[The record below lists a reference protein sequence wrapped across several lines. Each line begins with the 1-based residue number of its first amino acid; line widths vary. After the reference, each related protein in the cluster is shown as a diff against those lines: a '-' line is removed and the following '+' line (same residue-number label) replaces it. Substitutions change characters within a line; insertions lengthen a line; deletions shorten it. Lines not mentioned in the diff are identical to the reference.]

1 MKKLV
6 IAIGGNA
13 IEIPYQETNIN
24 EKLRNINV
32 VCKQIA
38 ELIKRGYKVLI
49 THGNGP
55 QIGNLLLQQMKTKV
69 KRSLSEMI
77 AITQAEIGYF
87 IQQSILNFLND
98 AKVAT
103 VITQVLV
110 DINDPAFKD
119 PTKPIG
125 PLFAE
130 NEVKEIASILNYQ
143 YKKVSVK
150 NLEGYRLVVPSP
162 KPIKIIEE
170 NVIRNLVEDNVIVI
184 AGGGGGIPVIIKN
197 GKYEG
202 VDAVIDK
209 DLTAELLAR
218 IIKAELLLIVTNV
231 EKVKINFR
239 KPNEKDLDTIK
250 LNEAIKYME
259 EGHFEEGSMK
269 PKIQACINFL
279 EGGGEIAIITSMEK
293 ILEAIEGKAGTR
305 IVK

>member
-1 MKKLV
+1 MKRLV

-103 VITQVLV
+103 IITQVLV

-130 NEVKEIASILNYQ
+130 NEVKEIASMLNYQ

-218 IIKAELLLIVTNV
+218 IIKAELLLIVSNV

>member
-24 EKLRNINV
+24 EKLRNINI

-69 KRSLSEMI
+69 KRSLSEMT

-110 DINDPAFKD
+110 DMNDPAFKN

-125 PLFAE
+125 PLFTE
-130 NEVKEIASILNYQ
+130 NEIKEIASMLNYQ

-170 NVIRNLVEDNVIVI
+170 NIIRNLVENDVIVI
-184 AGGGGGIPVIIKN
+184 AGGGGGIPVILKN

-239 KPNEKDLDTIK
+239 KPNEKDLNTIK

>member
-24 EKLRNINV
+24 EKLRNINI

-69 KRSLSEMI
+69 KRSLSEMT
-77 AITQAEIGYF
+77 AITQAEIGYL

-130 NEVKEIASILNYQ
+130 NEVKEIASMLNYQ

>member
-13 IEIPYQETNIN
+13 IEIPYQEANIN
-24 EKLRNINV
+24 EKLRNINI

-69 KRSLSEMI
+69 KRSLSEMT
-77 AITQAEIGYF
+77 AITQAEIGYL

-98 AKVAT
+98 AKIAT

-125 PLFAE
+125 PLFTE
-130 NEVKEIASILNYQ
+130 NEIKEIASMLNYQ

-170 NVIRNLVEDNVIVI
+170 NIIRNLVENDVIVI
-184 AGGGGGIPVIIKN
+184 AGGGGGIPVILKN

-259 EGHFEEGSMK
+259 EEHFEEGSMK

>member
-13 IEIPYQETNIN
+13 IEIPYQEINID
-24 EKLRNINV
+24 EKLRNINI

-38 ELIKRGYKVLI
+38 ELIERRYKVLI

-69 KRSLSEMI
+69 KRSLSEMT

-130 NEVKEIASILNYQ
+130 NEIKEIASMLNYQ

-170 NVIRNLVEDNVIVI
+170 NVIRNLVENDVIVI
-184 AGGGGGIPVIIKN
+184 AGGGGGIPVILKN

-231 EKVKINFR
+231 EKVKINFK
-239 KPNEKDLDTIK
+239 KPNEKDLDMIK

>member
-13 IEIPYQETNIN
+13 IEIPYQEANIN
-24 EKLRNINV
+24 EKLRNINI

-69 KRSLSEMI
+69 KRSLSEMT
-77 AITQAEIGYF
+77 AITQAEIGYL

-98 AKVAT
+98 AKIAT

-125 PLFAE
+125 PLFTE
-130 NEVKEIASILNYQ
+130 NEIKEIASMLNYQ

-170 NVIRNLVEDNVIVI
+170 NIIRNLVENDVIVI
-184 AGGGGGIPVIIKN
+184 AGGGGGIPVILKN

-231 EKVKINFR
+231 EKVKINFK
-239 KPNEKDLDTIK
+239 KPNEKDLDIIK
-250 LNEAIKYME
+250 LNEVIKYME

>member
-13 IEIPYQETNIN
+13 IEIPYQEANIN
-24 EKLRNINV
+24 EKLRNINI

-69 KRSLSEMI
+69 KRSLSEMT

-130 NEVKEIASILNYQ
+130 NEVKEIASMLNYQ

>member
-13 IEIPYQETNIN
+13 IEIPYQEINIDEKLKNIN
-24 EKLRNINV
+24 I
-32 VCKQIA
+32 VCKQIV

-69 KRSLSEMI
+69 KRSLSEMT

-103 VITQVLV
+103 IITQVLV

-130 NEVKEIASILNYQ
+130 NEVKEIASMLNYQ

>member
-13 IEIPYQETNIN
+13 IEIPYQEINIDEKLKNIN
-24 EKLRNINV
+24 I
-32 VCKQIA
+32 VCKQIV

-49 THGNGP
+49 THGNGF

-69 KRSLSEMI
+69 KRSLSEMT

-103 VITQVLV
+103 IITQVLV

-130 NEVKEIASILNYQ
+130 NEVKEIASMLNYQ

>member
-1 MKKLV
+1 
-6 IAIGGNA
+6 
-13 IEIPYQETNIN
+13 
-24 EKLRNINV
+24 
-32 VCKQIA
+32 
-38 ELIKRGYKVLI
+38 
-49 THGNGP
+49 
-55 QIGNLLLQQMKTKV
+55 MKTKV

-77 AITQAEIGYF
+77 AITQAEIGYL

-130 NEVKEIASILNYQ
+130 NEVKEIASMLNYQ

>member
-24 EKLRNINV
+24 EKLRNINI

-69 KRSLSEMI
+69 KRSLSEMT
-77 AITQAEIGYF
+77 AITQAEIGYL

-103 VITQVLV
+103 IITQVLV
-110 DINDPAFKD
+110 DINDPAFKN

-125 PLFAE
+125 PLFTE
-130 NEVKEIASILNYQ
+130 NEIKEIASMLNYQ

-170 NVIRNLVEDNVIVI
+170 NIIRNLVENDVIVI

>member
-13 IEIPYQETNIN
+13 IEIPYQEANIN
-24 EKLRNINV
+24 EKLRNINI

-69 KRSLSEMI
+69 KRSLSEMT
-77 AITQAEIGYF
+77 AITQAEIGYL

-125 PLFAE
+125 PLFTE
-130 NEVKEIASILNYQ
+130 NEIKEIASMLNYQ

-150 NLEGYRLVVPSP
+150 NLEGYRLVVSSP

-170 NVIRNLVEDNVIVI
+170 NIIRNLVENDVIVI

>member
-69 KRSLSEMI
+69 KRSLSEMT

-103 VITQVLV
+103 IITQVLV
-110 DINDPAFKD
+110 DINDPAFKN

-130 NEVKEIASILNYQ
+130 NEIKEIASMLNYQ

-170 NVIRNLVEDNVIVI
+170 NIIRNLVENDVIVI

>member
-13 IEIPYQETNIN
+13 IELPYQETNIN
-24 EKLRNINV
+24 EKLRNINI

-69 KRSLSEMI
+69 KRSLSEMT

-110 DINDPAFKD
+110 DMNDPAFKN

-125 PLFAE
+125 PLFTE
-130 NEVKEIASILNYQ
+130 NEIKEIASMLNYQ

-170 NVIRNLVEDNVIVI
+170 NIIRNLVENDVIVI
-184 AGGGGGIPVIIKN
+184 AGGGGGIPVILKN

-279 EGGGEIAIITSMEK
+279 KGGGEIAIITSMEK

>member
-13 IEIPYQETNIN
+13 IEIPYQETNID
-24 EKLRNINV
+24 EKLKNINI
-32 VCKQIA
+32 VCKQIV

-69 KRSLSEMI
+69 KRSLSEMT

-103 VITQVLV
+103 IITQVLV

-125 PLFAE
+125 PLFTE
-130 NEVKEIASILNYQ
+130 NEIKEIASMLNYR

-170 NVIRNLVEDNVIVI
+170 NVIRNLVENDVIVI
-184 AGGGGGIPVIIKN
+184 AGGGGGIPVILKN

-239 KPNEKDLDTIK
+239 KPNEKDLDMIK

-293 ILEAIEGKAGTR
+293 ILDAIEGRTGTR
-305 IVK
+305 MIK

>member
-24 EKLRNINV
+24 EKLRNINI

-69 KRSLSEMI
+69 KRSLSEMT
-77 AITQAEIGYF
+77 AITQAEIGYL

-125 PLFAE
+125 PLFTE
-130 NEVKEIASILNYQ
+130 NEIKEIASMLNYQ

-170 NVIRNLVEDNVIVI
+170 NIIRNLVENDVIVI
-184 AGGGGGIPVIIKN
+184 AGGGGGIPVILKN

-231 EKVKINFR
+231 EQVKINFR

>member
-13 IEIPYQETNIN
+13 IEIPYQETTIN

-69 KRSLSEMI
+69 KRSLSEMT

-103 VITQVLV
+103 IITQVLV

-125 PLFAE
+125 PLFTE
-130 NEVKEIASILNYQ
+130 NEVKEIASMLNYQ

-170 NVIRNLVEDNVIVI
+170 NIIRNLVENDVIVI

>member
-38 ELIKRGYKVLI
+38 ELIKRGYRVLI

-69 KRSLSEMI
+69 KRSLSEMT
-77 AITQAEIGYF
+77 AITQAEIGYL

-98 AKVAT
+98 AKVVT

-110 DINDPAFKD
+110 DINDPAFKN

-125 PLFAE
+125 PLFTE
-130 NEVKEIASILNYQ
+130 NEIKEIASMLNYQ

-170 NVIRNLVEDNVIVI
+170 NIIRNLVENDVIVI
-184 AGGGGGIPVIIKN
+184 AGGGGGIPVILKN

>member
-13 IEIPYQETNIN
+13 IEIPYQEANIN
-24 EKLRNINV
+24 EKLRNINI

-69 KRSLSEMI
+69 KRSLSEMT
-77 AITQAEIGYF
+77 AITKAEIGYF

-98 AKVAT
+98 AKIAT

-125 PLFAE
+125 PLFTE
-130 NEVKEIASILNYQ
+130 NEIKEIASMLNYQ

-170 NVIRNLVEDNVIVI
+170 NIIRNLVENDVIVI
-184 AGGGGGIPVIIKN
+184 AGGGGGIPVILKN

-231 EKVKINFR
+231 EKVKINFK
-239 KPNEKDLDTIK
+239 KPNEKDLDIIK
-250 LNEAIKYME
+250 LNEVIKYME
-259 EGHFEEGSMK
+259 EGHFEKGSMK

>member
-24 EKLRNINV
+24 EKLRNINI

-77 AITQAEIGYF
+77 AITQAEIGYL

-110 DINDPAFKD
+110 DINDPAFKN

-130 NEVKEIASILNYQ
+130 NEIKEIASMLNYQ

-170 NVIRNLVEDNVIVI
+170 NIIRNLVENDVIVI

-209 DLTAELLAR
+209 DFTAELLAR

-231 EKVKINFR
+231 EKVKINFK
-239 KPNEKDLDTIK
+239 KPNEKDLDVIK

-279 EGGGEIAIITSMEK
+279 KGGGEIAIITSMEN

>member
-13 IEIPYQETNIN
+13 IELPYQETNIN
-24 EKLRNINV
+24 EKLRNINI

-69 KRSLSEMI
+69 KRSLSEMT
-77 AITQAEIGYF
+77 AVTQAEIGYF

-110 DINDPAFKD
+110 DMNDPAFKN

-125 PLFAE
+125 PLFTE
-130 NEVKEIASILNYQ
+130 NEIKEIASMLNYQ

-184 AGGGGGIPVIIKN
+184 AGGGGGIPVILKN

>member
-77 AITQAEIGYF
+77 AITQAEIGYL

-130 NEVKEIASILNYQ
+130 NEVKEIASMLNYQ

-170 NVIRNLVEDNVIVI
+170 NIIRNLVENDVIVI
-184 AGGGGGIPVIIKN
+184 AGGGGGIPVILKN

>member
-13 IEIPYQETNIN
+13 IEIPYQEINIDEKLKNIN
-24 EKLRNINV
+24 I
-32 VCKQIA
+32 VCKQIV

-69 KRSLSEMI
+69 KRSLSEMT

-103 VITQVLV
+103 IITQVLV

-130 NEVKEIASILNYQ
+130 NEVKEIASMLNYQ

-259 EGHFEEGSMK
+259 EEHFEEGSMK

>member
-38 ELIKRGYKVLI
+38 ELIRRRYKVLI

-69 KRSLSEMI
+69 KRSLSEI
-77 AITQAEIGYF
+77 TAITQAEIGYL

-103 VITQVLV
+103 IITQVLV

-130 NEVKEIASILNYQ
+130 NEIKEIASILSYR

-170 NVIRNLVEDNVIVI
+170 NIIRNLVEDNVIVI
-184 AGGGGGIPVIIKN
+184 AGGGGGIPVILKN

>member
-24 EKLRNINV
+24 EKLRNINI

-69 KRSLSEMI
+69 KRSLSEMT

-110 DINDPAFKD
+110 DINDPAFKN

-125 PLFAE
+125 PLFTE
-130 NEVKEIASILNYQ
+130 NEIKEIASMLNYQ

-170 NVIRNLVEDNVIVI
+170 NIIRNLVENDVIVI

>member
-13 IEIPYQETNIN
+13 IELPYQETNIN
-24 EKLRNINV
+24 EKLRNINI

-69 KRSLSEMI
+69 KRSLSEMT

-110 DINDPAFKD
+110 DMNDPAFKN

-125 PLFAE
+125 PLFTE
-130 NEVKEIASILNYQ
+130 NEIKEIASMLNYQ

-170 NVIRNLVEDNVIVI
+170 NIIRNLVENDVIVI
-184 AGGGGGIPVIIKN
+184 AGGGGGIPVILKN

>member
-13 IEIPYQETNIN
+13 IEIPYQEINIDEKLKNIN
-24 EKLRNINV
+24 I
-32 VCKQIA
+32 VCKQIV

-69 KRSLSEMI
+69 KRSLSEMT

-103 VITQVLV
+103 IITQVLV

-125 PLFAE
+125 PLFTE
-130 NEVKEIASILNYQ
+130 NEIKEIASMLSYR

-170 NVIRNLVEDNVIVI
+170 NIIRNLVEDNVIVI

>member
-24 EKLRNINV
+24 EKLGNINI

-69 KRSLSEMI
+69 KRSLSEMT

-110 DINDPAFKD
+110 DMNDPAFKN

-125 PLFAE
+125 PLFTE
-130 NEVKEIASILNYQ
+130 NEIKEIASMLNYQ

-170 NVIRNLVEDNVIVI
+170 NIIRNLVENDVIVI
-184 AGGGGGIPVIIKN
+184 AGGGGGIPVILKN

-239 KPNEKDLDTIK
+239 KPNEKDLDMIK

-279 EGGGEIAIITSMEK
+279 EGGGEVAIITSMEK

>member
-77 AITQAEIGYF
+77 AITQAEIGYL

-130 NEVKEIASILNYQ
+130 NEVKEIASMLNYQ

>member
-24 EKLRNINV
+24 EKLRNINI

-69 KRSLSEMI
+69 KRSLSEMT
-77 AITQAEIGYF
+77 AITQAEIGYL

-125 PLFAE
+125 PLFTE
-130 NEVKEIASILNYQ
+130 NEIKEIASMLNYQ

-170 NVIRNLVEDNVIVI
+170 NIIRNLVENDVIVI

>member
-77 AITQAEIGYF
+77 AITQAEIGYL

-130 NEVKEIASILNYQ
+130 NEVKEIASMLNYQ

-231 EKVKINFR
+231 EKVKINFK

-279 EGGGEIAIITSMEK
+279 EGGGEIAIIASMEK

>member
-13 IEIPYQETNIN
+13 IEIPYQETTIN
-24 EKLRNINV
+24 EKLRNINI

-69 KRSLSEMI
+69 KRSLSEMT
-77 AITQAEIGYF
+77 AITQAEIGYL

-103 VITQVLV
+103 IITQVLV
-110 DINDPAFKD
+110 DINDPAFKN

-130 NEVKEIASILNYQ
+130 NEVKEIASMLNYQ

>member
-24 EKLRNINV
+24 EKLRNINI

-69 KRSLSEMI
+69 KRSLSEMT

-110 DINDPAFKD
+110 DINDPAFKN

-125 PLFAE
+125 PLFTE
-130 NEVKEIASILNYQ
+130 NEIKEIASMLNYQ

-170 NVIRNLVEDNVIVI
+170 NIIRNLVEDNVIVI

>member
-13 IEIPYQETNIN
+13 IEIPYQEANIN
-24 EKLRNINV
+24 EKLRNINI

-69 KRSLSEMI
+69 KRSLSEMT
-77 AITQAEIGYF
+77 AITQAEIGYL

-125 PLFAE
+125 PLFTE
-130 NEVKEIASILNYQ
+130 NEIKEIASMLNYQ

-170 NVIRNLVEDNVIVI
+170 NIIRNLVENDVIVI
-184 AGGGGGIPVIIKN
+184 AGGGGGIPVILKN

-231 EKVKINFR
+231 EKVKINFK
-239 KPNEKDLDTIK
+239 KPNEKDLDMIK
-250 LNEAIKYME
+250 LNEVIKYME

-279 EGGGEIAIITSMEK
+279 KGGGEIAIITSMEK

>member
-24 EKLRNINV
+24 EKLGNINI

-69 KRSLSEMI
+69 KRSLSEMT

-110 DINDPAFKD
+110 DMNDPAFKN

-125 PLFAE
+125 PLFTE
-130 NEVKEIASILNYQ
+130 NEIKEIASMLNYQ

-170 NVIRNLVEDNVIVI
+170 NIIRNLVENDVIVI
-184 AGGGGGIPVIIKN
+184 AGGGGGIPVILKN

-239 KPNEKDLDTIK
+239 KPNEKDLNTIK

>member
-69 KRSLSEMI
+69 KRSLSEI
-77 AITQAEIGYF
+77 TAITQAEIGYF

-103 VITQVLV
+103 IITQVLV

-130 NEVKEIASILNYQ
+130 NEVKEIASMLNYQ

-170 NVIRNLVEDNVIVI
+170 NVIRNLVENDVIVI

-209 DLTAELLAR
+209 DFTAELLAR

-231 EKVKINFR
+231 EKVQINFR

>member
-13 IEIPYQETNIN
+13 IEIPYQETNVN

-38 ELIKRGYKVLI
+38 ELIKRGYKALI

-69 KRSLSEMI
+69 KRSLSEMT

-103 VITQVLV
+103 IITQVLV
-110 DINDPAFKD
+110 DINDPAFKN

-130 NEVKEIASILNYQ
+130 NEVKEIASMLNYQ

-170 NVIRNLVEDNVIVI
+170 NIIRNLVENDVIVI
-184 AGGGGGIPVIIKN
+184 AGGGGGIPVILKN

>member
-69 KRSLSEMI
+69 KRSLSEMT
-77 AITQAEIGYF
+77 AITQAEIGYL

-103 VITQVLV
+103 IITQVLV
-110 DINDPAFKD
+110 DMNDPAFKD

-125 PLFAE
+125 PLFTE
-130 NEVKEIASILNYQ
+130 NEIKEIASMLNYR

-150 NLEGYRLVVPSP
+150 NFEGYRLVVPSP

-170 NVIRNLVEDNVIVI
+170 NVIKNLVENNVIVI

-197 GKYEG
+197 RKYEG

-209 DLTAELLAR
+209 DFTAELLAR

-239 KPNEKDLDTIK
+239 KPNEKDLDMIK
-250 LNEAIKYME
+250 LNETIKYME

-279 EGGGEIAIITSMEK
+279 ESGGEIAIITSMEK
-293 ILEAIEGKAGTR
+293 ILDSIEGKAGTR

>member
-69 KRSLSEMI
+69 KRSLSEMV
-77 AITQAEIGYF
+77 AITQAEIGYL

-103 VITQVLV
+103 IITQVLV

-125 PLFAE
+125 PLFTE
-130 NEVKEIASILNYQ
+130 NEIKEIASMLNYQ

-170 NVIRNLVEDNVIVI
+170 NVIRNLVENDVIVI